1 MKDME
6 HNSTALLSLPH
17 VGLRKLKGI
26 LAIFIGFWIWQGIR
40 LFFPDL
46 EIHPMF
52 VYIYGFL
59 EIRETSDKTK
69 DFGMLRIKATLV
81 AILIGLPM
89 LFLRIK
95 LTHLFTDAWYLPL
108 LDLVLIL
115 GGTLLVL
122 EIAQKIGCKNFTGIA
137 VVVFIILL
145 IYHADDERYLYA
157 TLRAFQ
163 TIIGVFIAWLINVVF
178 FPYPNQKKKG

>member
-6 HNSTALLSLPH
+6 HNTIARLSLPH

-59 EIRETSDKTK
+59 EIRETSDRTK
-69 DFGMLRIKATLV
+69 DFGI
-81 AILIGLPM
+81 
-89 LFLRIK
+89 
-95 LTHLFTDAWYLPL
+95 
-108 LDLVLIL
+108 
-115 GGTLLVL
+115 
-122 EIAQKIGCKNFTGIA
+122 
-137 VVVFIILL
+137 
-145 IYHADDERYLYA
+145 
-157 TLRAFQ
+157 
-163 TIIGVFIAWLINVVF
+163 
-178 FPYPNQKKKG
+178 